1 MNDDLMDDNL
11 IITDEH
17 ITRIAEFYGTCRARV
32 VASLFVPSE
41 DPQEIAMEQTQDLYE
56 TLKEGLKVDPVLAAS
71 LVESFAEGFE
81 HHDEIDPAGL
91 KTVLD
96 RGELSWEDPQPGVRQ
111 FECDTC
117 GHAWEEESR
126 DAKSPSLSVC
136 PECNS
141 ETHPHDFEL
150 DAAS

>member
-1 MNDDLMDDNL
+1 MNDNLTDDNL
-11 IITDEH
+11 IITDEQ
-17 ITRIAEFYGTCRARV
+17 ITKIAEFYGTCQARA

-41 DPQEIAMEQTQDLYE
+41 DPQEIAMENARELYKG
-56 TLKEGLKVDPVLAAS
+56 LKEGLKVDPVLAAS

-81 HHDEIDPAGL
+81 QYDEIDPAGL

-96 RGELSWEDPQPGVRQ
+96 RGELSWEDPQSGVRR
-111 FECDTC
+111 FECEC

-141 ETHPHDFEL
+141 EVHPHDFEL
-150 DAAS
+150 NQS

>member
-1 MNDDLMDDNL
+1 MNDDLMDDSL
-11 IITDEH
+11 IITDED
-17 ITRIAEFYGTCRARV
+17 ITEIAEFYGALRSRV

-41 DPQEIAMEQTQDLYE
+41 DPQEIAMENARDLYKS
-56 TLKEGLKVDPVLAAS
+56 LKEGLKVDPVLAAS

-81 HHDEIDPAGL
+81 HHDEIDPAKL

-96 RGELSWEDPQPGVRQ
+96 RGKLNWNKPQPGVRR
-111 FECDTC
+111 FECEC

-141 ETHPHDFEL
+141 ETHPQGL
-150 DAAS
+150 N